1 VEEFAVPGAKE
12 ILFGRDSSCDIRFDQ
27 DRDEFVSRRH
37 IKLVIGGT
45 AEPEFSLV
53 DLGALNGTFVNR
65 RRVTGSAVLKSGDL
79 VQLGAG
85 GPEFTFDVVADD
97 LRITPLSGI
106 ASIENPS
113 AIGVAENP
121 VPANAPPEAEVLP
134 SACPVPPKARSVK
147 PVRSG
152 RKIRKRS
159 SPRASIAGLMVLV
172 LAATW
177 YFVGSRDALRHRSV
191 GAVTRALKVFWSSE
205 TLTPEE
211 VSRKSAEFL
220 VTAETVWKLVDS
232 ATGRPLKQIYIPN
245 RREQSDS
252 GSAPLIPDSGPEL
265 PVFVLL
271 AGNRLQPLL
280 TVADQGPY
288 QVIGGKSRGAG
299 FILAPGRLVLTC
311 RSVTSPWHVPYDW
324 PPGDTA
330 GIVAVFD
337 RQHRLIKTAIIARR
351 QFPRWLP
358 VETDFVLESALDQNA
373 VRVNGMVHGKGLSES
388 LMVHIP
394 IGRLDVHASLVKES
408 DETGFAAVQMDAQL
422 PTHGIGVATEVEP
435 KLGDELVTVASA
447 EAQSAMGKVS
457 AIDPVGRY
465 ELAVDMGRTAGAGSP
480 VFDRYGRLVAV
491 QIGTDPL
498 LGDRAFAISIRRALE
513 SVGQASTRRSVSPPF
528 KSPRQSGVAY
538 PRVSLPVS
546 VNECH

>member
-1 VEEFAVPGAKE
+1 
-12 ILFGRDSSCDIRFDQ
+12 
-27 DRDEFVSRRH
+27 
-37 IKLVIGGT
+37 
-45 AEPEFSLV
+45 
-53 DLGALNGTFVNR
+53 
-65 RRVTGSAVLKSGDL
+65 
-79 VQLGAG
+79 
-85 GPEFTFDVVADD
+85 
-97 LRITPLSGI
+97 
-106 ASIENPS
+106 
-113 AIGVAENP
+113 
-121 VPANAPPEAEVLP
+121 
-134 SACPVPPKARSVK
+134 
-147 PVRSG
+147 
-152 RKIRKRS
+152 
-159 SPRASIAGLMVLV
+159 
-172 LAATW
+172 
-177 YFVGSRDALRHRSV
+177 
-191 GAVTRALKVFWSSE
+191 
-205 TLTPEE
+205 
-211 VSRKSAEFL
+211 
-220 VTAETVWKLVDS
+220 
-232 ATGRPLKQIYIPN
+232 
-245 RREQSDS
+245 
-252 GSAPLIPDSGPEL
+252 
-265 PVFVLL
+265 
-271 AGNRLQPLL
+271 
-280 TVADQGPY
+280 
-288 QVIGGKSRGAG
+288 
-299 FILAPGRLVLTC
+299 
-311 RSVTSPWHVPYDW
+311 
-324 PPGDTA
+324 
-330 GIVAVFD
+330 
-337 RQHRLIKTAIIARR
+337 
-351 QFPRWLP
+351 
-358 VETDFVLESALDQNA
+358 LESALDQNA